1 MSDSDDSVTELQEES
16 DKAEVIQYFSTNYA
30 KVISNFRQYYETR
43 NQMSSIVMKM
53 NAFENKID
61 KVKKS
66 NLYDIRE
73 ISNKTNL
80 IINLTKLQNMLLQ
93 IKNNITH
100 GQKAIMNIKQDK
112 HTAAIRAIQ
121 KLDSKHLTDFVSNL
135 QQLITNKVQ
144 IEANTKIQQ
153 WVELSKQQQI
163 DMGLSVIQNCEQL
176 QMVNS
181 QFARISLFQPDV
193 RSSIVMRQS
202 TVGRVSM
209 IRQSI
214 VRQSIV
220 RQSMVPNP
228 NRVSFFT
235 QFKQQQTQ
243 NMQVSRQSQ
252 LNQSIMDQSQQML
265 HESLIEPNAWEFQID
280 YSQLKLPQMI
290 YENLNQKLSF
300 YQQLKQSRIKFLQY
314 VCGNENRQGMNDFR
328 NYLACILGFVLMDL
342 ELNKSFKDYEEMNLV
357 VLENVKLIEKQI
369 KNSFITFDLRD
380 LLQIKKEIQLFS
392 VALAKLHQ
400 YQLSNQIN
408 KCLNDQF
415 LVYSNRRIEEIKKSL
430 TKSIQSDNGYPLTLQ
445 NKEQFDLLCTII
457 KCPQN
462 KKLEL
467 PISQFVQ
474 DAVYQ
479 INLFIEGSITYLQ
492 SLNEYFDQNVIF
504 YMDTLFIAICDII
517 KNYVQQCDDFMLL
530 VQATVN
536 FNHLELSIQYYKKN
550 IESLLQVTQT
560 KEMECQNHFKNT
572 RYFCEEALQ
581 NAINQKII
589 LPQMDWAPSIPHKGP
604 HDYFIMINGYYESI
618 IGTLQLMVPQF
629 IESSIY
635 LTFKYLN
642 KLIWKQLLE
651 TKAFNIIGLF
661 NLEVDLQS
669 FLKVCNQQMFPESSK
684 EIIQFLNL
692 FLVDIPASYLDN
704 QKRQANYCYLEVP
717 KLLKIF
723 PKYKKVVYNKLPVV
737 RKREVDAVIK
747 KIQENLQAF

>member
-30 KVISNFRQYYETR
+30 KVVSNFQQYYETR
-43 NQMSSIVMKM
+43 NHMSSLVMKM

-93 IKNNITH
+93 MKNNIIH
-100 GQKAIMNIKQDK
+100 GQKSIMNIKQDK

-121 KLDSKHLTDFVSNL
+121 KLDSKNLPDFVSNL

-144 IEANTKIQQ
+144 VEANTKIQQ

-163 DMGLSVIQNCEQL
+163 DMGLGVIQNCEQL

-181 QFARISLFQPDV
+181 QFARISLFQPDI

-209 IRQSI
+209 

-220 RQSMVPNP
+220 RQSVVPNQ
-228 NRVSFFT
+228 NRISFFS
-235 QFKQQQTQ
+235 QFKQQQTS

-252 LNQSIMDQSQQML
+252 LNQSIMDQSQQMVN
-265 HESLIEPNAWEFQID
+265 EQSLIEPSAWEFSID

-314 VCGNENRQGMNDFR
+314 VCGTEIRQSLNDFR

-342 ELNKSFKDYEEMNLV
+342 ELNKSFKDYEEMNQV

-369 KNSFITFDLRD
+369 KNTFINFDLRD

-415 LVYSNRRIEEIKKSL
+415 LVYSNRRIEEIKKTL
-430 TKSIQSDNGYPLTLQ
+430 TKSIQTDNGYPLVLQ
-445 NKEQFDLLCTII
+445 NKEQFDQLCTIL

-467 PISQFVQ
+467 TISQFAQ

-504 YMDTLFIAICDII
+504 YMDTLFMAICDII

-530 VQATVN
+530 AQATLN

-560 KEMECQNHFKNT
+560 KEMECQSHFKNT

-589 LPQMDWAPSIPHKGP
+589 LPQIDWAPSAPNKGP
-604 HDYFIMINGYYESI
+604 HDYFIMLNGYYESI

-651 TKAFNIIGLF
+651 VKAFNIIGLS

-669 FLKVCNQQMFPESSK
+669 FLKTCNQQLFPESSK

-692 FLVDIPASYLDN
+692 FLIDVPASYLDN
-704 QKRQANYCYLEVP
+704 QKRQANYSYLEVA

-723 PKYKKVVYNKLPVV
+723 PKYK
-737 RKREVDAVIK
+737 
-747 KIQENLQAF
+747 

>member
-16 DKAEVIQYFSTNYA
+16 DKAEVIQYFSTNYG
-30 KVISNFRQYYETR
+30 KVVSNFQQYCETR
-43 NQMSSIVMKM
+43 NQMSSLVMKV

-93 IKNNITH
+93 MKNNVIH

-121 KLDSKHLTDFVSNL
+121 KLDSKNLPDFVSNL

-144 IEANTKIQQ
+144 VEANTKIQQ

-163 DMGLSVIQNCEQL
+163 DMGQSVIQNCEQL
-176 QMVNS
+176 LMVNS
-181 QFARISLFQPDV
+181 QFARISLFQPDL

-202 TVGRVSM
+202 AVGRVSM
-209 IRQSI
+209 

-220 RQSMVPNP
+220 RQSVAPSQS
-228 NRVSFFT
+228 RISFFQ
-235 QFKQQQTQ
+235 QFKQQQTS
-243 NMQVSRQSQ
+243 NLQVSRTSQ
-252 LNQSIMDQSQQML
+252 LNQSVLDQSQQML
-265 HESLIEPNAWEFQID
+265 HESLIEPSAWEFSID
-280 YSQLKLPQMI
+280 YSQLKMPQLI
-290 YENLNQKLSF
+290 YENLNQRLSF

-314 VCGNENRQGMNDFR
+314 VCGTEIRQNLNDFK

-342 ELNKSFKDYEEMNLV
+342 ELNKSFKDYEEMNQV

-369 KNSFITFDLRD
+369 KNSFINFDLRD

-415 LVYSNRRIEEIKKSL
+415 LVYSNRRIEEIKKTL
-430 TKSIQSDNGYPLTLQ
+430 IKSIQTDSGVFLTLQ
-445 NKEQFDLLCTII
+445 NKEQFDQLCTIL

-462 KKLEL
+462 KKMEL
-467 PISQFVQ
+467 PISQFAQ

-504 YMDTLFIAICDII
+504 YMDTLFMAICDII
-517 KNYVQQCDDFMLL
+517 KSHVQQCDNFMLL
-530 VQATVN
+530 AQSTLN
-536 FNHLELSIQYYKKN
+536 FNHIELSIQYYKKN

-560 KEMECQNHFKNT
+560 KEMECQSHFKNT

-581 NAINQKII
+581 NAINQKVV
-589 LPQMDWAPSIPHKGP
+589 LPQIDWAPSAPNKGP
-604 HDYFIMINGYYESI
+604 NDYFIMLNGYYESI

-629 IESSIY
+629 VDSSIY

-651 TKAFNIIGLF
+651 AKAFNIIGLS

-669 FLKVCNQQMFPESSK
+669 FLKVCNQQMFPESVK

-692 FLVDIPASYLDN
+692 FLVDVPASYLDS
-704 QKRQANYCYLEVP
+704 QKRQTNYSYLEVP

-723 PKYKKVVYNKLPVV
+723 PKYKKVIYAKLPVV